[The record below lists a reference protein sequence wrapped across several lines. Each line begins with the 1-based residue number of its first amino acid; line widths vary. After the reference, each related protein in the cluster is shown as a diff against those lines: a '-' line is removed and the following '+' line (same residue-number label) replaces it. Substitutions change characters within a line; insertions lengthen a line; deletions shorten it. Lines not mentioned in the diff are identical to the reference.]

1 METYLWEINQI
12 YDTYNIYKCILIVQS
27 SCLKPLYDLLQKHD
41 YPVAT
46 KYELKNFINDHSRI
60 LLIDINEAKCFN
72 NKVDCLDKDE
82 INMIICIDNEI
93 KLHQFE
99 NVHHI
104 FL

>member
-12 YDTYNIYKCILIVQS
+12 YNTYNIYKCILIVES
-27 SCLKPLYDLLQKHD
+27 SCLTPLYNLLQKHD

-46 KYELKNFINDHSRI
+46 KYELKKFIHHHSRI
-60 LLIDINEAKCFN
+60 LIIDINETNTFHN
-72 NKVDCLDKDE
+72 IVDCLNKDE

-93 KLHQFE
+93 SLRQFE